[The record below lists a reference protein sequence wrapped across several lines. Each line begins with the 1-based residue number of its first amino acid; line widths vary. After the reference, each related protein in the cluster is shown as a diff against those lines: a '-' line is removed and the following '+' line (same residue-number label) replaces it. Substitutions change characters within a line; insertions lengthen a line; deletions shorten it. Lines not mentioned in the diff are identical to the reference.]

1 MTTHNRV
8 QDMHT
13 AVTRATPAEAR
24 YNHLLTRAAFDLS
37 LLRDAAF
44 IADVPLPHLAKIH
57 RLRRELFKLLR
68 DTEEQKRQ
76 FEQEQEKEN

>member
-1 MTTHNRV
+1 
-8 QDMHT
+8 
-13 AVTRATPAEAR
+13 
-24 YNHLLTRAAFDLS
+24 

-76 FEQEQEKEN
+76 HEAERAIEAESYARKGK